1 MTRHLITA
9 RRLTALAAT
18 AIVPLAVLGV
28 FFVLPVS
35 GMVGKGF
42 VRHGHLDLGGVLDV
56 LTRPEIQRAV
66 WFTVWTS
73 TAATLLACALGL
85 PAAYVL
91 HRVAVPGRTWIRAVL
106 VVPFVLPTV
115 VVGVAFQLLIGPGG
129 PLSFLGL
136 DGSPVA
142 IVAGLVFFNA
152 SVVIRVVGGAWESLD
167 PRPGEAAAALGASPR
182 QVLRDVT
189 LPALR
194 PALVSAATV
203 VFLFCATAFG
213 IVLTLGGLRYSSVET
228 QIYLLTT
235 DLLDLQGAAALS
247 VLQLLVVTLLLL
259 AAARARRTPDA
270 AVARARSRVR
280 RPARGDLPA
289 LAATLLLL
297 LLVVGPIVTLVVE
310 SLRVDGAWSTA
321 NYRALQTPGSH
332 QALLVPVTDAVVNS
346 LRIAVDATWMS
357 LLLGLAVAA
366 VVTRRS
372 RNRSE
377 RRLRAVLDGLF
388 MLPLGVSAVTLGFGF
403 LITLGRPPLDLR
415 DSPLLIPVAQAL
427 VALPLVV
434 RVLVPVL
441 AGVDDR
447 LRQAAATLGA
457 SPVRALLVVD
467 LAVIW
472 KPLLAAAGFAFACS
486 LGEFGATSFLVR
498 DDRPTLPVVIFRLI
512 GHPGDLNFG
521 MALAGSVVLGGTTA
535 LVMLLVERLRVP
547 SVGTF

>member
-1 MTRHLITA
+1 V
-9 RRLTALAAT
+9 RRLLSLAAT
-18 AIVPLAVLGV
+18 ALVPLLVLGA
-28 FFVLPVS
+28 FFVLPVW
-35 GMVGKGF
+35 GMLSRGF
-42 VRHGHLDLGGVLDV
+42 AQDGHLDLGGVLDV

-66 WFTVWTS
+66 WFTLWTS
-73 TAATLLACALGL
+73 TLATAIACALGL
-85 PAAYVL
+85 PAAFAL
-91 HRVAVPGRTWIRAVL
+91 HRVAVPGRTLVRAVL

-115 VVGVAFQLLIGPGG
+115 VVGVAFEQLIGAGG
-129 PLSFLGL
+129 PLASLHL
-136 DGSPVA
+136 DTGPFA

-167 PRPGEAAAALGASPR
+167 PRAGEAAAALGASPW

-194 PALVSAATV
+194 PAIVSAATV

-235 DLLDLQGAAALS
+235 NLLDLQGAAALS
-247 VLQLLVVTLLLL
+247 VLQLVVVVGLLL
-259 AAARARRTPDA
+259 AAARARRTPDGT
-270 AVARARSRVR
+270 VARSRARVR
-280 RPARGDLPA
+280 RVTRTDVPA
-289 LAATLLLL
+289 LLATLLLL
-297 LLVVGPIVTLVVE
+297 VLVVAPLSSLVVA
-310 SLRVDGAWSTA
+310 SLRVDGAWSLES
-321 NYRALQTPGSH
+321 YRALQTPGDH
-332 QALLVPVTDAVVNS
+332 QALLVPVTTAVVNS

-357 LLLGLAVAA
+357 LLLGLTVAA
-366 VVTRRS
+366 IVTRRS
-372 RNRSE
+372 RTGAE
-377 RRLRAVLDGLF
+377 RRLRAVFDGLF

-403 LITLGRPPLDLR
+403 LITLGSPPLDLR

-441 AGVDDR
+441 AGIDDR
-447 LRQAAATLGA
+447 LRQAASTLGA
-457 SPVRALLVVD
+457 SPYRAILVVD
-467 LAVIW
+467 LPAIW

-512 GHPGDLNFG
+512 GHPGDLNYG
-521 MALAGSVVLGGTTA
+521 MALAASVVLGGTTA
-535 LVMLLVERLRVP
+535 LVMFAVERLRVP
-547 SVGTF
+547 IVGSL